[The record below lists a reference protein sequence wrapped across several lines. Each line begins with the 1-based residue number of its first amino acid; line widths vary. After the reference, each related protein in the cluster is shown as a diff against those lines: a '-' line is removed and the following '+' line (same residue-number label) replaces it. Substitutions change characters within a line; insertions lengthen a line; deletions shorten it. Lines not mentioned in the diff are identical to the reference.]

1 MTETVFAWPGLGQL
15 ILESITTRDYP
26 IVQAGVLVLSALYLI
41 GNLLVDLLY
50 SWLNPKIRYRSTA
63 G

>member
-1 MTETVFAWPGLGQL
+1 
-15 ILESITTRDYP
+15 
-26 IVQAGVLVLSALYLI
+26 VQAGVLVLSALYLI
-41 GNLLVDLLY
+41 GNLLVDMLY